1 MLVLVHGFTDFS
13 IWSADSVASG
23 LVINRVSYQKAVV
36 EQQTDH
42 LLVARK
48 QRDKQ
53 KGTRMTV
60 AKPPFAKVHKCNA
73 DSCPYGEAWRIGS
86 PYGKDLQALLAFP
99 EGMLGS
105 LLPCLAI
112 GNLYSQVVFD
122 RHFPRIR
129 KGKPGLW
136 FILVCL
142 WGSWEWN
149 RLPLLCLLMMVMWL
163 SQHKALVWV
172 HQLKFRCFLLM
183 RT

>member
-1 MLVLVHGFTDFS
+1 MLLFLGQNSVSVEMLVLVHGFTDFS

-86 PYGKDLQALLAFP
+86 PYGKDLQNLLAFP

-105 LLPCLAI
+105 LLPCVCRFLA
-112 GNLYSQVVFD
+112 LLLAVFTD
-122 RHFPRIR
+122 TLSVTDVSLESEKESSSHDS
-129 KGKPGLW
+129 LL
-136 FILVCL
+136 FISEDC
-142 WGSWEWN
+142 GS
-149 RLPLLCLLMMVMWL
+149 RRDPY
-163 SQHKALVWV
+163 
-172 HQLKFRCFLLM
+172 
-183 RT
+183 